1 MKLFGKFLM
10 VLFVLGSLHLHG
22 QEKPRVQNPNSIRPI
37 DEEDVH
43 YRARLWRRMD
53 LNEKIN
59 QPFFSINNEISK
71 YLVEWVKAGVL
82 VPYKNDSLLV
92 KLSAA
97 NFVENL
103 KMEET
108 TGDGELSEAERAAGF
123 GGEVAK
129 DAKKPETKGG
139 AGSDDGWGAG
149 GAKATAGTAEVATKD
164 NFDAKAPI
172 STVAYYFPKE
182 LSIIEIKEDAVIDR
196 KRSRLYFDIQA
207 LTLIVPASKTKAGF
221 DKAVASFRYKDVYKL
236 FRSNPDCIWYNS
248 ENETQHKNMADA
260 FDLRMF
266 QARII
271 KKGNAE
277 NKYLTDM
284 FEGEKEGL
292 LMSQLLEYKLL
303 ELEHDMWEN

>member
-10 VLFVLGSLHLHG
+10 VLFVLGSIYAYG

-59 QPFFSINNEISK
+59 QPFFSVNNEISK

-82 VPYKNDSLLV
+82 VPYKNDSLIV
-92 KLSAA
+92 KLSATT
-97 NFVENL
+97 FVENL

-108 TGDGELSEAERAAGF
+108 SGDGELSEAERAAGF

-129 DAKKPETKGG
+129 KTENRGG

-149 GAKATAGTAEVATKD
+149 ASKPTAGIAEVANKD
-164 NFDAKAPI
+164 NFDAKTPL
-172 STVAYYFPKE
+172 SSVAYYFPKE

-248 ENETQHKNMADA
+248 ENETQHRNMADA
-260 FDLRMF
+260 FDLRLF

-277 NKYLTDM
+277 NKFLTDM
-284 FEGEKEGL
+284 YEGEKEGL

>member
-10 VLFVLGSLHLHG
+10 VLFLLGSMYAYG

-59 QPFFSINNEISK
+59 QPFFSVNNEISK

-82 VPYKNDSLLV
+82 VPYKNDSLIV
-92 KLSAA
+92 KLSATT
-97 NFVENL
+97 FVENL

-108 TGDGELSEAERAAGF
+108 SGDGELSEAERAAGF

-129 DAKKPETKGG
+129 KPENKGG

-149 GAKATAGTAEVATKD
+149 ASKPTAGIAEVANKD
-164 NFDAKAPI
+164 NFDAKAPL
-172 STVAYYFPKE
+172 SSVAYYFPKE

-221 DKAVASFRYKDVYKL
+221 DKVVASFRYKDVYKL

-248 ENETQHKNMADA
+248 ENETQHRNMADA
-260 FDLRMF
+260 FDLRLF

-277 NKYLTDM
+277 NKFLTDM
-284 FEGEKEGL
+284 YEGEKEGL